1 MNLNYKLEFSNE
13 SKKYLKKLDKPTAR
27 RILEAVESI
36 KESPRQSSSIKKMQG
51 YDAEVYRLRVGTYRV
66 IYEIVDDKLIIFI
79 VRIGPRGDIY
89 K

>member
-13 SKKYLKKLDKPTAR
+13 AKKYLKKLDKPTAR

-36 KESPRQSSSIKKMQG
+36 KVAPRQHSSIKKMQG
-51 YDAEVYRLRVGTYRV
+51 YDAEVYRLRVGNYRI
-66 IYEIVDDKLIIFI
+66 IYEIIDDKLIIVI
-79 VRIGPRGDIY
+79 VRVGPRGDIY